1 MDVEQLAGTV
11 GEWLKGTGPESDI
24 VISTRVRLARNVQGE
39 LFVNRASPPQRGK
52 LEKEL
57 REAIEAAGIL
67 SKVLYFGMDAAS
79 ELDRAF
85 LVERHLISRDLA
97 VGEGARGVAVNPS
110 ENVSIMVNE
119 EDHLRIQV
127 IKSGLQTRP
136 TWSRINRI
144 DDMLE
149 KQVAYAF
156 SPQLGYLT
164 ACPTNVGTAMRVSVM
179 MHLPALVITKEIER
193 VFYAVSKINLAVR
206 GLFGEGSQ
214 AASDF
219 FQISNQIALG
229 RTEEQILQTIEG
241 VIPNIIEYE
250 RRSRDAL
257 LRESRAKLEDR
268 VWRAYG
274 TLKYAHLISSEE
286 TMEKLSSLRLGIN
299 LGIIKD
305 VDIKTVNELF
315 ILTQPAHLQKHARRA
330 LEPKERDP
338 VRAEFIRKRLTEPHK
353 G

>member
-1 MDVEQLAGTV
+1 MDPLSGTV

-24 VISTRVRLARNVQGE
+24 VISTRVRLARNVKGE
-39 LFVNRASPPQRGK
+39 PFVNRASAAQRAK
-52 LEKEL
+52 LERGL
-57 REAIEAAGIL
+57 REAVEASGVLA
-67 SKVLYFGMDAAS
+67 KMLYFDMTSAS
-79 ELDRAF
+79 EIDRAF

-97 VGEGARGVAVNPS
+97 GGEGPRGVAVNPS
-110 ENVSIMVNE
+110 ENVSIMINE

-136 TWSRINRI
+136 TWNRI
-144 DDMLE
+144 DRIDDTIE
-149 KQVAYAF
+149 KSVSYAF

-229 RTEEQILQTIEG
+229 RTEEQILQTIES
-241 VIPNIIEYE
+241 VIPNVVEYE

-257 LRESRAKLEDR
+257 LKESRAKLEDR

-274 TLKYAHLISSEE
+274 ILKNARMISSEE
-286 TMEKLSSLRLGIN
+286 TMEKLSALRLGVN
-299 LGIIKD
+299 LGLVRD
-305 VDIKTVNELF
+305 VDIKTVNEFF
-315 ILTQPAHLQKHARRA
+315 ILTQPAHLQKNAHRI
-330 LEPKERDP
+330 LEPKERDA
-338 VRAEFIRKRLTEPHK
+338 VRADYIRRKL
-353 G
+353 GGG

>member
-1 MDVEQLAGTV
+1 MDVEQLSGTV

-39 LFVNRASPPQRGK
+39 PFVNRASAVQRGK
-52 LEKEL
+52 LEKDL
-57 REAIEAAGIL
+57 REAVEASGIL
-67 SKVLYFGMDAAS
+67 SKVLYFSMATGND
-79 ELDRAF
+79 LDRAF

-97 VGEGARGVAVNPS
+97 SGDGPRGVAINPS

-149 KQVAYAF
+149 KHVAYAY
-156 SPQLGYLT
+156 SGQMGYLT

-257 LRESRAKLEDR
+257 LKESRAKLEDR

-274 TLKYAHLISSEE
+274 TLKYAHLVSSEE
-286 TMEKLSSLRLGIN
+286 TMEKLSALRLGIN
-299 LGIIKD
+299 LGVIRD
-305 VDIKTVNELF
+305 VDMKAVNELF
-315 ILTQPAHLQKHARRA
+315 ILTQPAHLQKHAKRA
-330 LEPKERDP
+330 LEPKERDY
-338 VRAEFIRKRLTEPHK
+338 VRAEYVRKRLTEPEK
-353 G
+353 P